1 MTRLNMPLGRVQG
14 FLLKAGLKPK
24 VVEVRSKQIIFAQG
38 ELGQCR
44 VLYSQGVREVHCNFY
59 TTALRVH
66 KHRLLKCA
74 ALL

>member
-44 VLYSQGVREVHCNFY
+44 VLYSQGCVRFTVTSKQRKNA
-59 TTALRVH
+59 TI
-66 KHRLLKCA
+66 
-74 ALL
+74 ALLGPGDF